1 MTSDLPVRLTALL
14 HRLRTSYD
22 GIGHSSGRPYVYVV
36 YPPEQE
42 RRARRL
48 ADEEL
53 RSDAHLTF
61 FHLDVLPVILQS
73 VAGQE
78 ARRDTLLNDSIKAT
92 GTAQSLMRLWA
103 RAISRA
109 MTTLLAPPAASGR
122 PVIVLRGL
130 AALHPLG
137 TPTGLMEELAEQEP
151 RDPATNRI
159 VPIVLLIPGIRPPQT
174 SRTYRFLGV
183 DSLRSAFYRGEEA

>member
-1 MTSDLPVRLTALL
+1 MTALL
-14 HRLRTSYD
+14 D
-22 GIGHSSGRPYVYVV
+22 
-36 YPPEQE
+36 
-42 RRARRL
+42 
-48 ADEEL
+48 
-53 RSDAHLTF
+53 
-61 FHLDVLPVILQS
+61 
-73 VAGQE
+73 
-78 ARRDTLLNDSIKAT
+78 
-92 GTAQSLMRLWA
+92 
-103 RAISRA
+103 
-109 MTTLLAPPAASGR
+109 PPAASGR

-183 DSLRSAFYRGEEA
+183 ESLKSAFYRGEEA